1 MTGRNE
7 QDRGRRV
14 PPDVGTDDFSDDLQ
28 GRNSLQGEDQSRVR
42 NQRHAVPGVKRQ
54 AEDVLESFEKSEA
67 HEQARRDAGVARDQ
81 DGEQRAGGDK

>member
-7 QDRGRRV
+7 PRERDRRV

-28 GRNSLQGEDQSRVR
+28 GRNSLQGDDQARVR

-54 AEDVLESFEKSEA
+54 AEDVLESFEKTEA
-67 HEQARRDAGVARDQ
+67 HEQARADARHARQ
-81 DGEQRAGGDK
+81 QASEGE